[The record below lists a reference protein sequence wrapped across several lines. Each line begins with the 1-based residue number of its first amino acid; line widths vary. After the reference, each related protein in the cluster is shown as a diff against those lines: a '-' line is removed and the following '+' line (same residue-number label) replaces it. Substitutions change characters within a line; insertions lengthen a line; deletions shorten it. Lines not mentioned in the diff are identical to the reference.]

1 MKNDD
6 LNKKPA
12 PRAGPRRLDGYDRK
26 ILTCLQRDATMPI
39 AAIAQEVGLSTT
51 PCWHRIQKL
60 EKAGVIRERVALL
73 DPAKVNLGV
82 TVFVAIRTDRHDID
96 WLEKFSF
103 AVREFPEVIEFYRMA
118 GDMDYLLRV
127 VVPDIAAF
135 DAFYKKLIARV
146 PIYEVTSRFAME
158 QIKYTTMLPLD
169 QLLVR

>member
-1 MKNDD
+1 MKNEN
-6 LNKKPA
+6 LNENTA
-12 PRAGPRRLDGYDRK
+12 SRSSPRRLDGYDRK
-26 ILTCLQRDATMPI
+26 ILACLQRDATMAI
-39 AAIAQEVGLSTT
+39 AAIAQEVGLSAT

-82 TVFVAIRTDRHDID
+82 TVFVAIRTDRHDVD
-96 WLEKFSF
+96 WLDKFSS
-103 AVREFPEVIEFYRMA
+103 AVKEFQEVIEIYRMA
-118 GDMDYLLRV
+118 GDIDYLLRV

-169 QLLVR
+169 QLLTR